1 MATITMEMARRS
13 FAVNE
18 ENLLLYGW

>member
-18 ENLLLYGW
+18 EKLLLYGW